1 MRSSTLRYSPLVM
14 PVLGALLAA
23 LAAPAGA
30 QSAYD
35 QLQEACRQ
43 TGGNCSPNVP
53 PVSPPKPVESR
64 NDRTSA
70 PATRAPQAPQV
81 IRPPTAEQ
89 QMRTQVT
96 GMVVQG
102 LLNALLS
109 TDDDDDE
116 EKKKAAAA
124 QAAAERER
132 QEALYRQQ
140 VATQVSAQRVAR
152 DAEVGKDLESMS
164 AALADPWVGRSAV
177 PPGPPAAPGPAST
190 EGGTV
195 GLFDPPANPFA
206 RPAGPTRAELA
217 SQRLARLATENA
229 DVAVLAGR
237 LGELEDRLARAQA
250 ENLAARREAR
260 ATARGLD
267 GAAQELEAAVDA
279 AYERGASLALTTLF
293 HATPKAQ
300 ARLDEVRSDSRAWNK
315 LNEVLRSTAEPGYA
329 IKEAAEKAENLKT
342 DLERFH
348 AARDY
353 RQDALYLAKR
363 LGGDYAEVG
372 SNILASAQSVRTSLA
387 AREAANRLLG
397 DLEAQRQAGRVDS
410 EYATLV
416 REVKEARTAVARAT
430 GIERQDLIRTVA
442 EPPRPQGLGSTVP
455 NLLDN

>member
-1 MRSSTLRYSPLVM
+1 MRSSNLGSPSVM
-14 PVLGALLAA
+14 LVLGALLAA
-23 LAAPAGA
+23 LATPAGA

-35 QLQEACRQ
+35 QLLDACRQ
-43 TGGNCSPNVP
+43 TGGNCSPNIPSVP
-53 PVSPPKPVESR
+53 APTPVESQS
-64 NDRTSA
+64 DRTSK
-70 PATRAPQAPQV
+70 PATRPKQAPQV
-81 IRPPTAEQ
+81 PKPRPPTAEQ

-109 TDDDDDE
+109 TDDDD
-116 EKKKAAAA
+116 EKKKAAAE
-124 QAAAERER
+124 QAAERAR

-140 VATQVSAQRVAR
+140 MATQVSAQRVAR
-152 DAEVGKDLESMS
+152 DAEVGKDLESLS
-164 AALADPWVGRSAV
+164 AALADPWVGRSTAS
-177 PPGPPAAPGPAST
+177 PGPPPAPRPASI

-206 RPAGPTRAELA
+206 RPVGPSRAELA
-217 SQRLARLATENA
+217 SQRLAKLAAENG

-237 LGELEDRLARAQA
+237 LSELEDRLARAQA
-250 ENLAARREAR
+250 ENLADRREAR
-260 ATARGLD
+260 AIARGLD
-267 GAAQELEAAVDA
+267 SAAQELEAAVDA

-300 ARLDEVRSDSRAWNK
+300 ARLNEVKSDARAWNK

-329 IKEAAEKAENLKT
+329 IKEVADKVENLKT
-342 DLERFH
+342 DLDRFK

-387 AREAANRLLG
+387 ARQAANRLLG
-397 DLEAQRQAGRVDS
+397 DLEGQRQAARVDF
-410 EYATLV
+410 EFATLV

-430 GIERQDLIRTVA
+430 GIDRNDLIRTVA
-442 EPPRPQGLGSTVP
+442 EPPRPKGIGSMVP
-455 NLLDN
+455 NPLDN